1 MHARKGVDRYKAR
14 WEPITSLVKCK
25 SDLIANTGKLHTR
38 KGAWLHLDDQSGRIY
53 LAPMA
58 AAYNLF
64 LIVA

>member
-1 MHARKGVDRYKAR
+1 M
-14 WEPITSLVKCK
+14 SLVKCK

-38 KGAWLHLDDQSGRIY
+38 KGAWLHMDDQSGRIY